1 MNLDFRIIKLQK
13 RDISLISLGKIA
25 EFWFFFFF
33 AKKGICQFFSPFP
46 YSIYG
51 VSGYRHTRK
60 TNLEDQVKA
69 NKKSK
74 NKF

>member
-1 MNLDFRIIKLQK
+1 MNLDFRIIELQK
-13 RDISLISLGKIA
+13 RGISLISLGKMT
-25 EFWFFFFF
+25 EFWFFFFP
-33 AKKGICQFFSPFP
+33 KKGICQFFSPLP

-51 VSGYRHTRK
+51 VSGYRRTRK